1 MKRKSQQSWSTIPLI
16 STQWTITSHLK
27 SLNMKS
33 SRHMTLEIKLLSW
46 DRYKHVARW
55 NWLIKSQP
63 SLYENYQWLTA
74 GLWFSP
80 GTLVFCTNTTCR
92 HDLTAILLKVAY
104 NTVTLTL
111 TLYEKVI
118 NLAIFV
124 NISERDK
131 IAALKRI
138 QINYIVLFLLAISFF
153 TIGGL
158 GNIYLNN
165 EKEWD
170 ISAWYQVYVG
180 AFIAGG
186 VVNT

>member
-1 MKRKSQQSWSTIPLI
+1 M
-16 STQWTITSHLK
+16 
-27 SLNMKS
+27 
-33 SRHMTLEIKLLSW
+33 
-46 DRYKHVARW
+46 
-55 NWLIKSQP
+55 
-63 SLYENYQWLTA
+63 
-74 GLWFSP
+74 
-80 GTLVFCTNTTCR
+80 
-92 HDLTAILLKVAY
+92 AY
-104 NTVTLTL
+104 NAVTLTIF
-111 TLYEKVI
+111 LYEKVI

-124 NISERDK
+124 DISERDK
-131 IAALKRI
+131 TEALKRI

-158 GNIYLNN
+158 GNRYLNN

>member
-1 MKRKSQQSWSTIPLI
+1 
-16 STQWTITSHLK
+16 
-27 SLNMKS
+27 
-33 SRHMTLEIKLLSW
+33 
-46 DRYKHVARW
+46 
-55 NWLIKSQP
+55 
-63 SLYENYQWLTA
+63 
-74 GLWFSP
+74 
-80 GTLVFCTNTTCR
+80 
-92 HDLTAILLKVAY
+92 VAY

>member
-1 MKRKSQQSWSTIPLI
+1 M
-16 STQWTITSHLK
+16 
-27 SLNMKS
+27 
-33 SRHMTLEIKLLSW
+33 
-46 DRYKHVARW
+46 
-55 NWLIKSQP
+55 
-63 SLYENYQWLTA
+63 
-74 GLWFSP
+74 
-80 GTLVFCTNTTCR
+80 
-92 HDLTAILLKVAY
+92 AY
-104 NTVTLTL
+104 NAVTLTIF
-111 TLYEKVI
+111 LYKKVI

-124 NISERDK
+124 DISERDK
-131 IAALKRI
+131 TEALKRI

>member
-1 MKRKSQQSWSTIPLI
+1 
-16 STQWTITSHLK
+16 
-27 SLNMKS
+27 
-33 SRHMTLEIKLLSW
+33 
-46 DRYKHVARW
+46 
-55 NWLIKSQP
+55 
-63 SLYENYQWLTA
+63 
-74 GLWFSP
+74 
-80 GTLVFCTNTTCR
+80 
-92 HDLTAILLKVAY
+92 VAY
-104 NTVTLTL
+104 NAVTLTIF
-111 TLYEKVI
+111 LYKKVI

-124 NISERDK
+124 DISERDK
-131 IAALKRI
+131 TEALKRI

>member
-1 MKRKSQQSWSTIPLI
+1 M
-16 STQWTITSHLK
+16 
-27 SLNMKS
+27 
-33 SRHMTLEIKLLSW
+33 
-46 DRYKHVARW
+46 
-55 NWLIKSQP
+55 
-63 SLYENYQWLTA
+63 
-74 GLWFSP
+74 
-80 GTLVFCTNTTCR
+80 
-92 HDLTAILLKVAY
+92 AY

>member
-1 MKRKSQQSWSTIPLI
+1 MKC
-16 STQWTITSHLK
+16 
-27 SLNMKS
+27 
-33 SRHMTLEIKLLSW
+33 SRHMTLAIKFLSW

-74 GLWFSP
+74 DLWFSP
-80 GTLVFCTNTTCR
+80 GTPVFCTNATCR

-104 NTVTLTL
+104 NAVTLTIF
-111 TLYEKVI
+111 LYEKVI

>member
-1 MKRKSQQSWSTIPLI
+1 
-16 STQWTITSHLK
+16 
-27 SLNMKS
+27 
-33 SRHMTLEIKLLSW
+33 
-46 DRYKHVARW
+46 
-55 NWLIKSQP
+55 
-63 SLYENYQWLTA
+63 
-74 GLWFSP
+74 
-80 GTLVFCTNTTCR
+80 
-92 HDLTAILLKVAY
+92 VAY
-104 NTVTLTL
+104 NAVTLTIF
-111 TLYEKVI
+111 LYEKVI

-124 NISERDK
+124 DISERDK
-131 IAALKRI
+131 TEALKRI

-170 ISAWYQVYVG
+170 ISAWYQVYEG

>member
-1 MKRKSQQSWSTIPLI
+1 M
-16 STQWTITSHLK
+16 
-27 SLNMKS
+27 
-33 SRHMTLEIKLLSW
+33 
-46 DRYKHVARW
+46 
-55 NWLIKSQP
+55 
-63 SLYENYQWLTA
+63 
-74 GLWFSP
+74 
-80 GTLVFCTNTTCR
+80 
-92 HDLTAILLKVAY
+92 AY
-104 NTVTLTL
+104 NAVTLTIF
-111 TLYEKVI
+111 LYEKVI

-124 NISERDK
+124 DISERDK
-131 IAALKRI
+131 TEALKRI